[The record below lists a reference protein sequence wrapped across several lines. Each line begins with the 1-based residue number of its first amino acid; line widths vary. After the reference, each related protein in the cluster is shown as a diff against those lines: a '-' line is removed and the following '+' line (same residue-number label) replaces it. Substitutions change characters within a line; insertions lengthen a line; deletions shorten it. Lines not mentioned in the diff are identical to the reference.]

1 VTVSPSSIAT
11 VQALG
16 TPTFALGAVTI
27 SPAGIPSSETFGTP
41 ILSGGV
47 LTIQITAWDDGE
59 SFRHMS
65 VTIGS
70 VLVVQIGPGAGGGF
84 FYLHRAAH
92 FISLE
97 PFEEPEDVCRPVIVI
112 GRPVKL
118 VICGGFVDRETKFS
132 KPSIFI
138 GDGDEEEIIAILMA
152 VGF

>member
-1 VTVSPSSIAT
+1 
-11 VQALG
+11 VQ
-16 TPTFALGAVTI
+16 
-27 SPAGIPSSETFGTP
+27 
-41 ILSGGV
+41 LS
-47 LTIQITAWDDGE
+47 AWDEGDT
-59 SFRHMS
+59 FRHMS
-65 VTIGS
+65 ITIGS
-70 VLVVQIGPGAGGGF
+70 IPVQIVQAGAGGGF

-92 FISLE
+92 FIALE